1 MKYHWRG
8 NIRQLENVIARAMVA
23 TQSESIEIENL
34 PTEIQ
39 NHSAP
44 DSIIQ
49 AHILNQPTP
58 EATAVFAP
66 SRTQTPVTTA
76 ATIQEM
82 EKNALVE
89 ALKIAGG
96 NVEQVAKSLGI
107 SRATCYRKIKK
118 YQIE

>member
-1 MKYHWRG
+1 
-8 NIRQLENVIARAMVA
+8 MVLR
-23 TQSESIEIENL
+23 SNS
-34 PTEIQ
+34 
-39 NHSAP
+39 
-44 DSIIQ
+44 
-49 AHILNQPTP
+49 LNQPTHSEGTTGFP
-58 EATAVFAP
+58 T
-66 SRTQTPVTTA
+66 SRSQTPVTTA

-89 ALKIAGG
+89 ALKNAGW

>member
-1 MKYHWRG
+1 
-8 NIRQLENVIARAMVA
+8 MVA
-23 TQSESIEIENL
+23 TRSETIEIENL
-34 PTEIQ
+34 PPEIQ
-39 NHSAP
+39 KHSAHG
-44 DSIIQ
+44 SIIQ
-49 AHILNQPTP
+49 DNSLNQPTP
-58 EATAVFAP
+58 SEGTAVFAT
-66 SRTQTPVTTA
+66 SKSQTPVTTA

-118 YQIE
+118 YQIEQQ

>member
-1 MKYHWRG
+1 MARERTS
-8 NIRQLENVIARAMVA
+8 IRKR
-23 TQSESIEIENL
+23 NL
-34 PTEIQ
+34 PGYGGNPKR
-39 NHSAP
+39 NHG
-44 DSIIQ
+44 SIIQ
-49 AHILNQPTP
+49 DHSLNQPTP
-58 EATAVFAP
+58 SEGTAVFAT
-66 SRTQTPVTTA
+66 SRSQTPVTTA